1 MLLHLILTTTDEGD
15 IPILQMRRPGLS
27 RWKTSNPGQRSGP
40 FSSKACAFHSTS
52 CPSTSHRGQ
61 AVRLT
66 GLTTAPVKTDLTALG
81 SSGGRNSVACSIC
94 LPTRNSEAAAYSLPL
109 SWTVCFFPLFSARSG
124 PSPVGSCHSWLV
136 PRDQAGKGRWSEQ
149 QRVCVELVTVTLGV
163 CVCLSV
169 CV

>member
-1 MLLHLILTTTDEGD
+1 MLLHLILTTTNEGD
-15 IPILQMRRPGLS
+15 IPILQMRRLGLS
-27 RWKTSNPGQRSGP
+27 RWKTSDPGQRSGP

-66 GLTTAPVKTDLTALG
+66 TAPVKTDLTALG
-81 SSGGRNSVACSIC
+81 SSGGQNSVVYSIC
-94 LPTRNSEAAAYSLPL
+94 LPTRNSEATAYSLPL

-124 PSPVGSCHSWLV
+124 PSPICSCHSWLV
-136 PRDQAGKGRWSEQ
+136 PHDQARKGGWLEQ
-149 QRVCVELVTVTLGV
+149 QLVCVELVTVTLGA